1 MENYDRFVGQVFDKR
16 YKLERVIGVGGMAVV
31 FLAYDTLMKR
41 PVAVK
46 MLKDNVA
53 ADEQSVK
60 RFINESK
67 AVAMLSHPNIV
78 NIYDVS
84 VKDNIKYIVMEYI
97 EGITLKNYMTRRGP
111 LSFREVLSYTE
122 QILRALEHAHA
133 KNIVH
138 RDIKP
143 QNIMLLKNGQ
153 IKVTDFGIAKLPD
166 AETLTMTDKAIG
178 TVYYISPEQA
188 SGKPIDQRSDLYS
201 LGVVMYEMATGRLPF
216 YADSPISV
224 ALMQVNDTPPAPRS
238 VDSGIPRGLEQIILS
253 AMEKNPSLRF
263 ENAGQMLRQ
272 LQRLRADP
280 NIVFKPSRKLQQ
292 ARRAEEKAAAARRR
306 KENHKP
312 SQSMLPIIL
321 GVSTALML
329 VMIVAGWYVLDN
341 LLFTEDTG
349 QVSVK
354 VPPVAG
360 QIYTDNAAMGFDPR
374 YYRVTVEYRYDPNTA
389 PGTIL
394 EQEPKGG
401 LTKKAVANAQR
412 VEVLLTV
419 SRGAETVILNDYTI
433 MEARLVESTLR
444 SMGFVV
450 KREPIYSDV
459 VRTGYVARTVPAP
472 GDLINI
478 GDTVVLYVSRGE
490 NIQNVIMP
498 NFVGLPEAEANA
510 ELRRNELS
518 LGEVTYVNSNRPAG
532 TVLEQS
538 VVAYTLVPKKAT
550 AVNFVVSGGPAF
562 GAVVMPDLRGMS
574 LEQARTLLSE
584 LDMVLYIEGMVRS
597 DVAGGLIVEQDV
609 AHGTDLKENSYTAVR
624 VKVSGG
630 PDYVDPNAGLTPDDG
645 PTGDNPPDDGP
656 TGDNPPDDGPTG
668 DNPSDDGPVAPGSDD
683 IDGDGIP
690 NDRDNDIDG
699 DGIPNHRD
707 GDIDGDGKSNSI
719 DPDMDGDGIPNDL
732 DNDQNGDGVPDR
744 QTGGSRITESLN

>member
-1 MENYDRFVGQVFDKR
+1 MMENYDRFVGQVFDKR

-122 QILRALEHAHA
+122 QILRALDHAHA

-224 ALMQVNDTPPAPRS
+224 ALMQVNDTPPTPRS

-253 AMEKNPSLRF
+253 AMEKNPALRF

-321 GVSTALML
+321 GVSTALLL

-360 QIYTDNAAMGFDPR
+360 QIYTDDAALGFDPR
-374 YYRVTVEYRYDPNTA
+374 YYRVTVEYRYDPDTA

-412 VEVLLTV
+412 VEVVLTV

-472 GDLINI
+472 GDPINI

-498 NFVGLPEAEANA
+498 DFVGLPEAEANA

-550 AVNFVVSGGPAF
+550 AVDFVVSGGPAF
-562 GAVVMPDLRGMS
+562 GAVVMPDLKGMS
-574 LEQARTLLSE
+574 LEQARVLLSE

-630 PDYVDPNAGLTPDDG
+630 PGYVDPNAGLNPGGDPAKTEPPETTP
-645 PTGDNPPDDGP
+645 
-656 TGDNPPDDGPTG
+656 
-668 DNPSDDGPVAPGSDD
+668 VMPGGDD

-699 DGIPNHRD
+699 DGVPNHRD
-707 GDIDGDGKSNSI
+707 GDMDGDGKSNSI
-719 DPDMDGDGIPNDL
+719 DADMDGDGVPNHRDS
-732 DNDQNGDGVPDR
+732 DADGDGVPDR
-744 QTGGSRITESLN
+744 QIGGSGSTER